1 MRDMWAD
8 FSLRAHDRAEVDVS
22 DPPPVVEHVPCT
34 IQQAGPNYRKV
45 FRVVGPAMLVHFDSA
60 ALKGQG
66 AGGFLAWLPD
76 GRVWAAEALA
86 QICREER
93 WGVKFVGN
101 SKLIVDFCV
110 SSARPSKPNLF
121 ATLA

>member
-1 MRDMWAD
+1 
-8 FSLRAHDRAEVDVS
+8 
-22 DPPPVVEHVPCT
+22 
-34 IQQAGPNYRKV
+34 
-45 FRVVGPAMLVHFDSA
+45 MLVHFDGA

-76 GRVWAAEALA
+76 GRVWRAEVLSFGGKQSTNNIAELTSLLRAAEALA
-86 QICREER
+86 QICHEER
-93 WGVKFVGN
+93 WGVKFDGN

-110 SSARPSKPNLF
+110 RSARPSKPNLF